1 LYKEAQ
7 NMQSNTEWA
16 TIGRIVAPFGIHG
29 EVKVLS
35 LSDIPDR
42 FSQLT
47 VIYVRRD
54 SSHIAYK
61 IRTVR
66 SYKGD
71 MVVLKLVGIDDVKT
85 AEALRNLDIIIPVQA
100 LAELPPDSYYLH
112 DIIGLQVVTLSG
124 QAVGNVIDIISTG
137 SNDVYVIKTQDERE
151 VLIPAIKEIVKQV
164 DLSHQMMYID
174 PIKGLLDD
182 EEAIIDRGDA
192 DESEEAL

>member
-1 LYKEAQ
+1 
-7 NMQSNTEWA
+7 MQSTTEWA

-42 FSQLT
+42 FSHLT

-54 SSHIAYK
+54 STHIAYK

-137 SNDVYVIKTQDERE
+137 SNDVYVVKTQDERE
-151 VLIPAIKEIVKQV
+151 VLIPAVKEIVKQV
-164 DLSHQMMYID
+164 DLRHQMMYID

-182 EEAIIDRGDA
+182 EEAIIDRGD
-192 DESEEAL
+192 EGE